1 VPRRVS
7 QQEVD
12 LVLGSLRARLVDL
25 CARTGLS
32 AGAGRTAL
40 AGVLIALVLAGWAG
54 YRWLA
59 PRPTADPPGTATAIS
74 SVETSAPTP
83 HESHEASPSTE
94 ATPPASAFVH
104 IVGAVVHPGVYE
116 VTADARLGDVVTL
129 AGGFTGNAAQ
139 ASVNLARLVTDG
151 EQVLV
156 LTTDEV
162 AAAAAPP
169 SVARAPATSPTPSH
183 ASAAPSPAPAGG
195 TSGSPSSSGPPAA
208 TPPAGADGG
217 AAGGLV
223 NVNTAGAAELE
234 TLPGIGPATAAAII
248 EERERNGP
256 FATVDDLIRVSGI
269 GEKKLAAIR
278 DLVCV

>member
-1 VPRRVS
+1 VG
-7 QQEVD
+7 
-12 LVLGSLRARLVDL
+12 LVLGSLRVRLADL
-25 CARTGLS
+25 AARTGLS

-40 AGVLIALVLAGWAG
+40 AGALIALVLAGWAG

-59 PRPTADPPGTATAIS
+59 PQPAPEPPGTAPAIS
-74 SVETSAPTP
+74 SVETSALTADRA
-83 HESHEASPSTE
+83 HEASPSAE

-104 IVGAVVHPGVYE
+104 IVGAVVRPGVYE

-139 ASVNLARLVTDG
+139 ASVNLARLVADG

-162 AAAAAPP
+162 AAAGSPP
-169 SVARAPATSPTPSH
+169 SAAHAPATTPAPSH
-183 ASAAPSPAPAGG
+183 ASAPPPAAPAGG
-195 TSGSPSSSGPPAA
+195 TSGSSPSPAPPAA
-208 TPPAGADGG
+208 TPPTGGDGG